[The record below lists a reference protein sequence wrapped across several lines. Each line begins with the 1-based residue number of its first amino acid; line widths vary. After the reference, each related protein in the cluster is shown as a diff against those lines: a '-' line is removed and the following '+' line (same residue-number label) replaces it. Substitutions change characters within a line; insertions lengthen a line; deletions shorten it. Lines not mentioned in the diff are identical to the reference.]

1 MRVEP
6 IDISIEE
13 LEQLVEEAGR
23 QALEPAGQQKLR
35 AAVRTLGTVA
45 GLLAERG
52 TTIQELRALLVG
64 YRSSEKIRKVLGD
77 ERTSKGGAGE
87 DKTSI
92 EEIRDKASQ
101 KTGKRK
107 GHGRNGASRYAG
119 ADKVSVAHPQLKPK
133 DRCPHCW
140 KGRVYRL
147 KDPQSLVRIKGQPP
161 IKATVYELETL
172 RCNLCQEVFSAA
184 APEDAGQDKYDPT
197 AASMI
202 AVLKYG
208 SGVPF
213 YRTARLETQLGIPLP
228 AATQWEIVEALA
240 GSLQPVW
247 EELIRQAAQGD
258 IVHND
263 DTSMKILRFAR
274 EISDRR
280 TGLFTSG
287 IVSLC
292 EGQRIALFFTGRRHA
307 GENLAELLKRRASE
321 LAPPIQMCDALSRN
335 APGELRVVLAN
346 CLAHA
351 RRHFV
356 DVVNSFPVEC
366 RFVLETLAEVFH
378 QDDLA
383 RSQQLS
389 PDDRL
394 HLHQLQSLPLMEK
407 LHRWCNQQFDE
418 RKVEPNSGLG
428 KAIRY
433 LLKHWQELT
442 LFLREPGAPIDNNV
456 CERALKKAILHRK
469 NSLFYRTKNGA
480 RVGDLFMSLIYTA
493 ELNGANP
500 FDYLA
505 HLQRHS
511 EEVARAPACWLPWN
525 YLATLFKS
533 AKAA

>member
-77 ERTSKGGAGE
+77 EGASNSCSGE
-87 DKTSI
+87 DKTNNAG
-92 EEIRDKASQ
+92 ASQ

-107 GHGRNGASRYAG
+107 GHGRNGASRYEG
-119 ADKVSVAHPQLKPK
+119 ADKVSVAHPHLKPK

-140 KGRVYRL
+140 KGKVYPL
-147 KDPQSLVRIKGQPP
+147 KDPQTLVRIKGQPP
-161 IKATVYELETL
+161 IKATVYELERL

-184 APEDAGQDKYDPT
+184 APEEAGEQKYDPT

-213 YRTARLETQLGIPLP
+213 YRTERLETQLGIPLP

-240 GSLQPVW
+240 GSLQPLW
-247 EELIRQAAQGD
+247 EEMIRLAAQGD
-258 IVHND
+258 VVHND

-274 EISDRR
+274 EISDTRR
-280 TGLFTSG
+280 GLFTSG
-287 IVSLC
+287 ILSLC
-292 EGQRIALFFTGRRHA
+292 EGQRVALFFTGRRHA
-307 GENLAELLKRRASE
+307 GENLSELLKRRASE

-366 RFVLETLAEVFH
+366 RFVLETLADVFH
-378 QDDLA
+378 QDELA
-383 RSQQLS
+383 RSPSLS

-394 HLHQLQSLPLMEK
+394 HLHS
-407 LHRWCNQQFDE
+407 C
-418 RKVEPNSGLG
+418 
-428 KAIRY
+428 
-433 LLKHWQELT
+433 
-442 LFLREPGAPIDNNV
+442 
-456 CERALKKAILHRK
+456 RAFR
-469 NSLFYRTKNGA
+469 
-480 RVGDLFMSLIYTA
+480 
-493 ELNGANP
+493 
-500 FDYLA
+500 
-505 HLQRHS
+505 
-511 EEVARAPACWLPWN
+511 
-525 YLATLFKS
+525 
-533 AKAA
+533 